1 MSQHEQKPLGT
12 QIDQRLLKKIVE
24 DRKVIEAARTMI
36 QDREQASATKLIRS
50 AVGSG
55 ASRK

>member
-1 MSQHEQKPLGT
+1 MSQHEQKPPGT